1 MFLII
6 YEAADPQ
13 ILIEGMYI
21 RFMLCI
27 KILVA
32 SVLYIRRSNFC
43 NLMTDCLLLASI
55 VRELRVM
62 AFRPLI

>member
-1 MFLII
+1 MI

-21 RFMLCI
+21 RFVLCI
-27 KILVA
+27 KILAA
-32 SVLYIRRSNFC
+32 SVLYIRRSNCC
-43 NLMTDCLLLASI
+43 NLMTDCLFLAGI